1 MCIFGSVLSQ
11 DKLELTTHPD
21 RVISFPASQSLH
33 ASTAFSDAA
42 SGRNAI
48 PTGLVALDEAIS
60 APVTLSSSTTNER
73 IRESGEGEVER
84 LKGLPVGHV
93 TEVFGPP
100 GAGKTMLG

>member
-1 MCIFGSVLSQ
+1 MNHLDLPPLSTQ
-11 DKLELTTHPD
+11 DPH

-33 ASTAFSDAA
+33 ASTAFPDAA
-42 SGRNAI
+42 SGRNVI

-60 APVTLSSSTTNER
+60 APVISSSTTNER
-73 IRESGEGEVER
+73 IREFSEGKGEQ